1 MSKID
6 DYFIAQKVARMR
18 HRETNYDKHL
28 DLMYDADGNPTPLR
42 RHLNEVLGKIVK
54 GELSRNY
61 ICGLKSEIK
70 LARTA
75 QIKENHLK
83 KKAKKKNRPKL
94 PSIEK
99 QQQLLRTGL
108 DNMYHQQAKK
118 YLGCIG
124 MKAKQLRKIT
134 RNVLPKPKDV
144 I

>member
-1 MSKID
+1 MSKVD

-28 DLMYDADGNPTPLR
+28 DLMYDADGNPTQLR

-61 ICGLKSEIK
+61 IGGLKSEIK

-83 KKAKKKNRPKL
+83 KKAKKKNSPKF

-99 QQQLLRTGL
+99 QQALLRAG
-108 DNMYHQQAKK
+108 MEQFYHQQRKK
-118 YLGCIG
+118 FLGCIHL
-124 MKAKQLRKIT
+124 KEKQLRKLT
-134 RNVLPKPKDV
+134 KNVLPKPSDV